1 MQETDVSDLEARRK
15 TLVPH
20 VLLDVREAD
29 ELKTASIAGARHM
42 PMKEVAARI
51 DEISSD
57 IPVIVMC
64 HHGGRSARVVDFLNQ
79 QGRNNVI
86 NLRGGI
92 DAWSVSI
99 DPTVP
104 RY

>member
-1 MQETDVSDLEARRK
+1 MQEIDVSDLEARRK
-15 TLVPH
+15 TLLPH

-29 ELKTASIAGARHM
+29 ELLTASIAGARHI
-42 PMKEVAARI
+42 PMNDIAGRL
-51 DEISSD
+51 DEIPGD
-57 IPVIVMC
+57 VPLIVMC
-64 HHGGRSARVVDFLNQ
+64 HHGGRSARVVKYLIQ
-79 QGRNNVI
+79 QGRVNAM

-92 DAWSVSI
+92 DAWSLEI